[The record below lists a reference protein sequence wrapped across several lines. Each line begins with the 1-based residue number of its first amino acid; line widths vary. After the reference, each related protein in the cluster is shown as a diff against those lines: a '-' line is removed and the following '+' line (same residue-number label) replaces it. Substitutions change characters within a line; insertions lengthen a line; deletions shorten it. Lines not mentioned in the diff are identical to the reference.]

1 MPIAEQVEAVCHRG
15 VQVADAM
22 GSLMQRR
29 AGSEFWGINT

>member
-15 VQVADAM
+15 ATVPEAM